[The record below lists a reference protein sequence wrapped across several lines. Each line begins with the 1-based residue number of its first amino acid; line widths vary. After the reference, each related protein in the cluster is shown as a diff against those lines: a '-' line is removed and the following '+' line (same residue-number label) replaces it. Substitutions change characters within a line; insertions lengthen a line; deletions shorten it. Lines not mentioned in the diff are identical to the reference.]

1 MSPRKRIPSLAAT
14 ATKFFFLG
22 KKSQLSV
29 LIEVLTQQPFDFDGL
44 LIFNQLVDPEML
56 LRRRNHFEASILKR
70 LLLGLAAVVHQRTWG
85 LHYKT

>member
-1 MSPRKRIPSLAAT
+1 MKKNSKSCRRCNKV
-14 ATKFFFLG
+14 FFLG

-29 LIEVLTQQPFDFDGL
+29 LIEVLPQQPFDFDGL

-70 LLLGLAAVVHQRTWG
+70 LLLGLAAVVHQRTRG
-85 LHYKT
+85 LYYKT

>member
-1 MSPRKRIPSLAAT
+1 MSPRKRIPSLAAA

-29 LIEVLTQQPFDFDGL
+29 LIEVLPQQPFDFDGL

-70 LLLGLAAVVHQRTWG
+70 PCWVLRLW
-85 LHYKT
+85 